1 MERISWD
8 KYFCEIAK
16 LTALRSSCLRRQVG
30 AVLVKNNRI
39 IATGYNAQP
48 VGKEE
53 CTYCKRKQFTQ
64 GNGLEQCTVVHAEVN
79 AITQC
84 ALQGISCQDAI
95 LYVTTKP
102 CIWCLKTII
111 NAGIKKVIYIEDYN
125 APDTDLLA
133 KDCNIEL
140 IKFEGE

>member
-1 MERISWD
+1 MIDRISWD
-8 KYFCEIAK
+8 EYFCEIAK
-16 LTALRSSCLRRQVG
+16 LTAKRSSCLRRQVG
-30 AVLVKNNRI
+30 AVIVKDNRI

-48 VGKEE
+48 IGKEE
-53 CTYCKRKQFTQ
+53 CTECRRKEYSQ
-64 GNGLEQCTVVHAEVN
+64 GLGLSECTVVHAEIN

-84 ALQGISCQDAI
+84 ALQGISCKGAV

-111 NAGIKKVIYIEDYN
+111 NAGITKVIYIEDYN

-133 KDCNIEL
+133 KECGLPL
-140 IKFEGE
+140 IKFK